1 MCSDYDPKQRSSENG
16 CEKGAD
22 GMRASSTLP
31 LLTEL

>member
-1 MCSDYDPKQRSSENG
+1 MCSGYVLKQRSLENV
-16 CEKGAD
+16 CEKGTD